1 MECGKAQ
8 LLWKGNRSNATVEH
22 DSRFDYRAHPI
33 SITTSYGLGRFERL
47 QVFRVQCGAGTNT
60 RLMLYKHISSS
71 LPVTQMNTYTT
82 RSAHTQTQ
90 TQTQTHSQTHTR
102 THTHTHTH
110 TDRVIHSHPKVD
122 TLI

>member
-1 MECGKAQ
+1 MFNGRVLFIHSAISLKWTDRHSFHRIDVYIGSLLVECGKAQ

-71 LPVTQMNTYTT
+71 LPVTQMNT
-82 RSAHTQTQ
+82 
-90 TQTQTHSQTHTR
+90 
-102 THTHTHTH
+102 
-110 TDRVIHSHPKVD
+110 
-122 TLI
+122 